1 MCLYFQLG
9 VSWKEEEKEKEAQEN
24 KDRRQWLIDGQN
36 ENEWDNYS
44 ERERMN
50 FMWHFVFWQVLLKIA
65 AYW

>member
-50 FMWHFVFWQVLLKIA
+50 FMWHFVF
-65 AYW
+65 